1 MAEGKS
7 VTPAF
12 LYAALHWPQVHHRWQ
27 ELAAEGHGHT
37 QSLTIASHETLDL
50 NQQFIA
56 IPKRFCATIRE
67 IWDLQV
73 KLEKRHGRR
82 PDSTLE
88 HPRFRAGYDFL
99 LLRER
104 SGEIMAGL
112 GEWWTN
118 YQVSDESQRREL
130 VASLEENFEEHQKRL
145 KNINDVTDTIFLGLG
160 SNLDQPIRQ
169 IHRAIESLGEFVDS
183 IERANLYRSK
193 PLGPQDQPD
202 FINTVIKGQTSL
214 SPEDLLGSVK
224 RIEKYQQRVET
235 VRWGPR
241 TIDIDILYFG
251 NLNFTSRSL
260 KIPHPEILKRS
271 FVTIPLLDLLTTE
284 ITPTGDRI
292 DRNRYDPSALVRVE
306 IQEEK
311 QWL

>member
-1 MAEGKS
+1 MKGKGENW
-7 VTPAF
+7 
-12 LYAALHWPQVHHRWQ
+12 LHPSKK
-27 ELAAEGHGHT
+27 T
-37 QSLTIASHETLDL
+37 
-50 NQQFIA
+50 
-56 IPKRFCATIRE
+56 
-67 IWDLQV
+67 
-73 KLEKRHGRR
+73 
-82 PDSTLE
+82 
-88 HPRFRAGYDFL
+88 
-99 LLRER
+99 LRER
-104 SGEIMAGL
+104 
-112 GEWWTN
+112 
-118 YQVSDESQRREL
+118 Q
-130 VASLEENFEEHQKRL
+130 
-145 KNINDVTDTIFLGLG
+145 NDVTNTIFLGLG

-224 RIEKYQQRVET
+224 RIEKYQQRVKT

>member
-1 MAEGKS
+1 MKGKGENW
-7 VTPAF
+7 
-12 LYAALHWPQVHHRWQ
+12 LHPSKK
-27 ELAAEGHGHT
+27 T
-37 QSLTIASHETLDL
+37 
-50 NQQFIA
+50 
-56 IPKRFCATIRE
+56 
-67 IWDLQV
+67 
-73 KLEKRHGRR
+73 
-82 PDSTLE
+82 
-88 HPRFRAGYDFL
+88 
-99 LLRER
+99 LREHR
-104 SGEIMAGL
+104 
-112 GEWWTN
+112 
-118 YQVSDESQRREL
+118 
-130 VASLEENFEEHQKRL
+130 
-145 KNINDVTDTIFLGLG
+145 NDVTDTIFLGLG

-224 RIEKYQQRVET
+224 RIEKYQQRVKT

-251 NLNFTSRSL
+251 NLKFTSRSL

-292 DRNRYDPSALVRVE
+292 DRDRFDPSALVRVE